1 MSLLVKVNQSDNV
14 AIAVQPLTAGTE
26 IEGLHINQ
34 DIPQAHKVALAD
46 IPKGSPVIRYGVIL
60 GYAMNPIRR
69 GDWINEFMLEL
80 PTPPSVDD
88 MEYGKNIVTELPDPP
103 VTTFEGYVNSDGGYA
118 GTRNILGI
126 STTVQCVTGV
136 LNVAVKRMKEELLP
150 KYPNVDDIVP
160 INHAYGCG
168 VAINA
173 PEASD
178 IIRALERELKKAGAK
193 IHLHTAVQEIVKKPV
208 TDSVNT
214 LESEAALTESGYDA
228 GKSRKGKKLSDI
240 PQEKITGVILTD
252 GTFMEGDAVIVATGG
267 FSYQSTGS
275 TGDGYRFAREL
286 GLKVT
291 DIAPSLVPLKTKEDY
306 VPKLQGLS
314 LKNTGL
320 TIKNGKKVLYED
332 FGEMMFTHFGVTGPM
347 ILSASAHIGAKLAKA
362 PNGELSAY
370 LDLKPAL
377 TREQLDARILREFE
391 AGPNKQFKNV
401 IGVLFPSSLTPVM
414 LELGGIPAEKKI
426 HDISREERQHFIDL
440 IKAFPFTI
448 TGMGE
453 FKEAIITR
461 GGVSVKEINPGTMEV
476 KKISGLY
483 FAGEVLDLDAVTGG
497 YNLQIAWSTAYLA
510 AQAIRYCS
518 LRSQ

>member
-1 MSLLVKVNQSDNV
+1 MSKVLIIGGGAAGMMAGVFAARNHHEVHILEKNEKLGKKVFITGKGRCNVANACDTEELFPAVMSNPKFLYSGFYSFGPQDVMNFFEEAGVPLKVERGNRVFPQSD
-14 AIAVQPLTAGTE
+14 
-26 IEGLHINQ
+26 H
-34 DIPQAHKVALAD
+34 
-46 IPKGSPVIRYGVIL
+46 S
-60 GYAMNPIRR
+60 
-69 GDWINEFMLEL
+69 
-80 PTPPSVDD
+80 
-88 MEYGKNIVTELPDPP
+88 
-103 VTTFEGYVNSDGGYA
+103 
-118 GTRNILGI
+118 
-126 STTVQCVTGV
+126 
-136 LNVAVKRMKEELLP
+136 
-150 KYPNVDDIVP
+150 
-160 INHAYGCG
+160 
-168 VAINA
+168 
-173 PEASD
+173 SD

-193 IHLHTAVQEIVKKPV
+193 VHLHTTVKVIVKKP
-208 TDSVNT
+208 
-214 LESEAALTESGYDA
+214 EA
-228 GKSRKGKKLSDI
+228 
-240 PQEKITGVILTD
+240 EKVTGVILED

-291 DIAPSLVPLKTKEDY
+291 DISPSLVPLKTKEDY
-306 VPKLQGLS
+306 IPKLQGLS

-362 PNGELSAY
+362 ENGELCAY

-377 TREQLDARILREFE
+377 TKEQLDARILREFE
-391 AGPNKQFKNV
+391 TGQNKQFKNV

-426 HDISREERQHFIDL
+426 HDISREERQHFVDL
-440 IKAFPFTI
+440 VKAFPFTI

-453 FKEAIITR
+453 FKEAIITK
-461 GGVSVKEINPGTMEV
+461 GGVSVKEINPGTMES

-510 AQAIRYCS
+510 AQAI
-518 LRSQ
+518 Q

>member
-1 MSLLVKVNQSDNV
+1 MSKVLIIGGGAAGMMAGVFAARNHHEVHILEKNEKLGKKVFITGKGRCNVANACDTEELFPAVMSNPKFLYSGFYSFGPQDVMNFFEEAGVPLKIERGNRVFPQSD
-14 AIAVQPLTAGTE
+14 
-26 IEGLHINQ
+26 H
-34 DIPQAHKVALAD
+34 
-46 IPKGSPVIRYGVIL
+46 S
-60 GYAMNPIRR
+60 
-69 GDWINEFMLEL
+69 
-80 PTPPSVDD
+80 
-88 MEYGKNIVTELPDPP
+88 
-103 VTTFEGYVNSDGGYA
+103 
-118 GTRNILGI
+118 
-126 STTVQCVTGV
+126 
-136 LNVAVKRMKEELLP
+136 
-150 KYPNVDDIVP
+150 
-160 INHAYGCG
+160 
-168 VAINA
+168 
-173 PEASD
+173 SD
-178 IIRALERELKKAGAK
+178 IIRALERELKKAGAV
-193 IHLHTAVQEIVKKPV
+193 IHLHTAVKEIVKESE
-208 TDSVNT
+208 TDSASENQSQN
-214 LESEAALTESGYDA
+214 EFRNEAADQESAKAKDKV
-228 GKSRKGKKLSDI
+228 GKADNTVK
-240 PQEKITGVILTD
+240 EKITGVILED
-252 GTFMEGDAVIVATGG
+252 GTFIKGDAVIVATGG

-291 DIAPSLVPLKTKEDY
+291 DISPSLVPLKTKEDY
-306 VPKLQGLS
+306 IPKLQGLS

-377 TREQLDARILREFE
+377 TKEQLDARILREFE
-391 AGPNKQFKNV
+391 AGQNKQFKNV

-414 LELGGIPAEKKI
+414 LELGSIPAEKKI

-453 FKEAIITR
+453 FKEAIITK
-461 GGVSVKEINPGTMEV
+461 GGVSVKEINPGTMES

-483 FAGEVLDLDAVTGG
+483 FTGEVLDLDAVTGG

-510 AQAIRYCS
+510 AQAI
-518 LRSQ
+518 Q

>member
-1 MSLLVKVNQSDNV
+1 MSKVLIIGGGAAGMMAGVFAARNHHEVHILEKNEKLGKKVFITGKGRCNVANACDTEELFPAVMSNPKFLYSGFYSFGPQDVMNFFEEAGVPLKIERGNRVFPQSD
-14 AIAVQPLTAGTE
+14 
-26 IEGLHINQ
+26 H
-34 DIPQAHKVALAD
+34 
-46 IPKGSPVIRYGVIL
+46 S
-60 GYAMNPIRR
+60 
-69 GDWINEFMLEL
+69 
-80 PTPPSVDD
+80 
-88 MEYGKNIVTELPDPP
+88 
-103 VTTFEGYVNSDGGYA
+103 
-118 GTRNILGI
+118 
-126 STTVQCVTGV
+126 
-136 LNVAVKRMKEELLP
+136 
-150 KYPNVDDIVP
+150 
-160 INHAYGCG
+160 
-168 VAINA
+168 
-173 PEASD
+173 SD
-178 IIRALERELKKAGAK
+178 IIRALERELKKAGAV
-193 IHLHTAVQEIVKKPV
+193 IHLHTAVKEIVKESE
-208 TDSVNT
+208 TDSASENQSQN
-214 LESEAALTESGYDA
+214 EFRNEAADQESAKAKDKA
-228 GKSRKGKKLSDI
+228 GKADNTVK
-240 PQEKITGVILTD
+240 EKITGVILED
-252 GTFMEGDAVIVATGG
+252 GTFIKSDAVIVATGG

-291 DIAPSLVPLKTKEDY
+291 DISPSLVPLKTKEDY
-306 VPKLQGLS
+306 IPKLQGLS

-377 TREQLDARILREFE
+377 TKEQLDARILREFE
-391 AGPNKQFKNV
+391 AGQNKQFKNV

-453 FKEAIITR
+453 FKEAIITK
-461 GGVSVKEINPGTMEV
+461 GGVSVKEINPGTMES

-510 AQAIRYCS
+510 AQAI
-518 LRSQ
+518 Q

>member
-1 MSLLVKVNQSDNV
+1 MSKVLIIGGGAAGMMAGVFAARNHHEVHILEKNEKLGKKVFITGKGRCNVTNACDTEELFPAMMSNPKFLYSSFYSFTPQDVMEFFEEAGVPLKTERGNRVFPQSD
-14 AIAVQPLTAGTE
+14 
-26 IEGLHINQ
+26 H
-34 DIPQAHKVALAD
+34 
-46 IPKGSPVIRYGVIL
+46 S
-60 GYAMNPIRR
+60 
-69 GDWINEFMLEL
+69 
-80 PTPPSVDD
+80 
-88 MEYGKNIVTELPDPP
+88 
-103 VTTFEGYVNSDGGYA
+103 
-118 GTRNILGI
+118 
-126 STTVQCVTGV
+126 
-136 LNVAVKRMKEELLP
+136 
-150 KYPNVDDIVP
+150 
-160 INHAYGCG
+160 
-168 VAINA
+168 
-173 PEASD
+173 SD

-193 IHLHTAVQEIVKKPV
+193 IHLHTAVKEVVKESE
-208 TDSVNT
+208 TDSV
-214 LESEAALTESGYDA
+214 
-228 GKSRKGKKLSDI
+228 
-240 PQEKITGVILTD
+240 TGVILTD

-461 GGVSVKEINPGTMEV
+461 GGVSVKEINPGTMGS

-510 AQAIRYCS
+510 AQAI
-518 LRSQ
+518 Q

>member
-1 MSLLVKVNQSDNV
+1 MDKRKKHRKEHSMSKVLIIGGGAAGMMAGVFAARNHHEVHILEKNEKLGKKVFITGKGRCNVANACDTEELFPAVMSNPKFLYSGFYSFGPQDVMNFFEEAGVPLKVERGNRVFPQSD
-14 AIAVQPLTAGTE
+14 
-26 IEGLHINQ
+26 H
-34 DIPQAHKVALAD
+34 
-46 IPKGSPVIRYGVIL
+46 S
-60 GYAMNPIRR
+60 
-69 GDWINEFMLEL
+69 
-80 PTPPSVDD
+80 
-88 MEYGKNIVTELPDPP
+88 
-103 VTTFEGYVNSDGGYA
+103 
-118 GTRNILGI
+118 
-126 STTVQCVTGV
+126 
-136 LNVAVKRMKEELLP
+136 
-150 KYPNVDDIVP
+150 
-160 INHAYGCG
+160 
-168 VAINA
+168 
-173 PEASD
+173 SD

-193 IHLHTAVQEIVKKPV
+193 VHLHTTVKEIVKKP
-208 TDSVNT
+208 
-214 LESEAALTESGYDA
+214 EA
-228 GKSRKGKKLSDI
+228 
-240 PQEKITGVILTD
+240 EKVAGVILED

-291 DIAPSLVPLKTKEDY
+291 DISPSLVPLKTKEDY
-306 VPKLQGLS
+306 IPKLQGLS

-362 PNGELSAY
+362 ENGELCAY

-377 TREQLDARILREFE
+377 TKEQLDARILREFE
-391 AGPNKQFKNV
+391 TGQNKQFKNV

-426 HDISREERQHFIDL
+426 HDISREERQHFVDL
-440 IKAFPFTI
+440 VKAFPFTI

-453 FKEAIITR
+453 FKEAIITK
-461 GGVSVKEINPGTMEV
+461 GGVSVKEINPGTMES

-510 AQAIRYCS
+510 AQAI
-518 LRSQ
+518 Q

>member
-1 MSLLVKVNQSDNV
+1 MSKVLIIGGGAAGMMAGVFAARNHHEVHILEKNEKLGKKVFITGKGRCNVTNACDTEELFPAMMSNPKFLYSSFYSFTPQDVMEFFEEAGVPLKTERGNRVFPQSD
-14 AIAVQPLTAGTE
+14 
-26 IEGLHINQ
+26 H
-34 DIPQAHKVALAD
+34 
-46 IPKGSPVIRYGVIL
+46 S
-60 GYAMNPIRR
+60 
-69 GDWINEFMLEL
+69 
-80 PTPPSVDD
+80 
-88 MEYGKNIVTELPDPP
+88 
-103 VTTFEGYVNSDGGYA
+103 
-118 GTRNILGI
+118 
-126 STTVQCVTGV
+126 
-136 LNVAVKRMKEELLP
+136 
-150 KYPNVDDIVP
+150 
-160 INHAYGCG
+160 
-168 VAINA
+168 
-173 PEASD
+173 SD

-193 IHLHTAVQEIVKKPV
+193 IHLHTAVKEVVKESE
-208 TDSVNT
+208 TDSV
-214 LESEAALTESGYDA
+214 
-228 GKSRKGKKLSDI
+228 
-240 PQEKITGVILTD
+240 TGVILTD

-306 VPKLQGLS
+306 IPKLQGLS

-377 TREQLDARILREFE
+377 TKEQLDARILREFE

-461 GGVSVKEINPGTMEV
+461 GGVSVKEINPGTMGS

-483 FAGEVLDLDAVTGG
+483 FAGEVRDLDAVTGG

-510 AQAIRYCS
+510 AQAI
-518 LRSQ
+518 Q

>member
-1 MSLLVKVNQSDNV
+1 MSKVLIIGGGAAGMMAGVFAARNHHEVHILEKNEKLGKKVFITGKGRCNVTNACDTEELFPAMMSNPKFLYSSFYSFTPQDVMEFFEEAGVPLKVERGNRVFPQSD
-14 AIAVQPLTAGTE
+14 
-26 IEGLHINQ
+26 H
-34 DIPQAHKVALAD
+34 
-46 IPKGSPVIRYGVIL
+46 S
-60 GYAMNPIRR
+60 
-69 GDWINEFMLEL
+69 
-80 PTPPSVDD
+80 
-88 MEYGKNIVTELPDPP
+88 
-103 VTTFEGYVNSDGGYA
+103 
-118 GTRNILGI
+118 
-126 STTVQCVTGV
+126 
-136 LNVAVKRMKEELLP
+136 
-150 KYPNVDDIVP
+150 
-160 INHAYGCG
+160 
-168 VAINA
+168 
-173 PEASD
+173 SD

-193 IHLHTAVQEIVKKPV
+193 IHLHTVVKEIVKESE
-208 TDSVNT
+208 TDS
-214 LESEAALTESGYDA
+214 ESEDKA
-228 GKSRKGKKLSDI
+228 GNADNKEK
-240 PQEKITGVILTD
+240 EKISGVILED

-306 VPKLQGLS
+306 IPKLQGLS
-314 LKNTGL
+314 LKNIGL

-377 TREQLDARILREFE
+377 TKEQLDARILREFE

-461 GGVSVKEINPGTMEV
+461 GGVSVKEINPGTMES

-510 AQAIRYCS
+510 AQAI
-518 LRSQ
+518 Q

>member
-1 MSLLVKVNQSDNV
+1 MSKVLIIGGGAAGMMAGVFAARNHHEVHILEKNEKLGKKVFITGKGRCNVANACDTEELFPAVMSNPKFLYSGFYSFGPQDVMNFFEEAGVPLKVERGNRVFPQSD
-14 AIAVQPLTAGTE
+14 
-26 IEGLHINQ
+26 H
-34 DIPQAHKVALAD
+34 
-46 IPKGSPVIRYGVIL
+46 S
-60 GYAMNPIRR
+60 
-69 GDWINEFMLEL
+69 
-80 PTPPSVDD
+80 
-88 MEYGKNIVTELPDPP
+88 
-103 VTTFEGYVNSDGGYA
+103 
-118 GTRNILGI
+118 
-126 STTVQCVTGV
+126 
-136 LNVAVKRMKEELLP
+136 
-150 KYPNVDDIVP
+150 
-160 INHAYGCG
+160 
-168 VAINA
+168 
-173 PEASD
+173 SD

-193 IHLHTAVQEIVKKPV
+193 VHLHTTVKEIVKKP
-208 TDSVNT
+208 
-214 LESEAALTESGYDA
+214 EA
-228 GKSRKGKKLSDI
+228 
-240 PQEKITGVILTD
+240 EKVTGVILED

-291 DIAPSLVPLKTKEDY
+291 DISPSLVPLKTKEDY
-306 VPKLQGLS
+306 IPKLQGLS

-362 PNGELSAY
+362 ENGELCAY

-377 TREQLDARILREFE
+377 TKEQLDARILREFE
-391 AGPNKQFKNV
+391 TGQNKQFKNV

-426 HDISREERQHFIDL
+426 HDISREERQHFVDL
-440 IKAFPFTI
+440 VKAFPFTI

-453 FKEAIITR
+453 FKEAIITK
-461 GGVSVKEINPGTMEV
+461 GGVSVKEINPGTMES

-510 AQAIRYCS
+510 AQAI
-518 LRSQ
+518 

>member
-1 MSLLVKVNQSDNV
+1 MSKVLIIGGGAAGMMAGVFAARNHHEVHILEKNEKLGKKVFITGKGRCNVANACDTEELFPAVMSNPKFLYSGFYSFGPQDVMNFFEEAGVPLKVERGNRVFPQSD
-14 AIAVQPLTAGTE
+14 
-26 IEGLHINQ
+26 H
-34 DIPQAHKVALAD
+34 
-46 IPKGSPVIRYGVIL
+46 S
-60 GYAMNPIRR
+60 
-69 GDWINEFMLEL
+69 
-80 PTPPSVDD
+80 
-88 MEYGKNIVTELPDPP
+88 
-103 VTTFEGYVNSDGGYA
+103 
-118 GTRNILGI
+118 
-126 STTVQCVTGV
+126 
-136 LNVAVKRMKEELLP
+136 
-150 KYPNVDDIVP
+150 
-160 INHAYGCG
+160 
-168 VAINA
+168 
-173 PEASD
+173 SD

-193 IHLHTAVQEIVKKPV
+193 VHLHTTVKEIVKKP
-208 TDSVNT
+208 
-214 LESEAALTESGYDA
+214 EA
-228 GKSRKGKKLSDI
+228 
-240 PQEKITGVILTD
+240 EKVTGVILED

-291 DIAPSLVPLKTKEDY
+291 DISPSLVPLKTKEDY
-306 VPKLQGLS
+306 IPKLQGLS

-362 PNGELSAY
+362 ENGELCAY

-377 TREQLDARILREFE
+377 TKERLDVRILREFE
-391 AGPNKQFKNV
+391 TGQNKQFKNV

-414 LELGGIPAEKKI
+414 LELGGIPAEKRI
-426 HDISREERQHFIDL
+426 HDISREERQHFVDL
-440 IKAFPFTI
+440 VKAFPFTI

-453 FKEAIITR
+453 FKEAIITK
-461 GGVSVKEINPGTMEV
+461 GGVSVKEINPGTMES

-510 AQAIRYCS
+510 AQAI
-518 LRSQ
+518 Q